1 MAREKY
7 ITREVTFTQ
16 VLALYLNKQLLTN
29 EEKLTVLVGSFD
41 NEVDILKEL
50 NRVNKDELLT
60 PIHVMEY
67 NVTSKLFGLKE
78 NDFINLAVEL
88 NPDTRR
94 PY

>member
-16 VLALYLNKQLLTN
+16 VSALYLNKQLLTN
-29 EEKLTVLVGSFD
+29 EEQKTILVGSFD
-41 NEVDILKEL
+41 NEIDILKEL

-78 NDFINLAVEL
+78 SDFINLAVEL

>member
-7 ITREVTFTQ
+7 ITREVTFTE
-16 VLALYLNKQLLTN
+16 VSALYLNKQLLTN
-29 EEKLTVLVGSFD
+29 EEQKTILVGSFD

-78 NDFINLAVEL
+78 NDFINLALEL
-88 NPDTRR
+88 DPQTRR

>member
-7 ITREVTFTQ
+7 ITREVTFTE
-16 VLALYLNKQLLTN
+16 VSALYLNKQLLTN
-29 EEKLTVLVGSFD
+29 EEQKTILVGSFD

-67 NVTSKLFGLKE
+67 NTTSKLFGLKE
-78 NDFINLAVEL
+78 NDFINLAIQL
-88 NPDTRR
+88 NPETRR

>member
-7 ITREVTFTQ
+7 ITREVTFTE
-16 VLALYLNKQLLTN
+16 VSALYLNKQLLTN
-29 EEKLTVLVGSFD
+29 EEKLTILVGSFD

-67 NVTSKLFGLKE
+67 NTTSKLFGLKE
-78 NDFINLAVEL
+78 NDFINLAIEL
-88 NPDTRR
+88 NPETRR

>member
-67 NVTSKLFGLKE
+67 NVTTKLFGLKE
-78 NDFINLAVEL
+78 TDFINLAVEL

>member
-1 MAREKY
+1 MSRERF
-7 ITREVTFTQ
+7 ITREVTFTE
-16 VLALYLNKQLLTN
+16 VTALYLNKQLLTN
-29 EEKLTVLVGSFD
+29 EEQKTILVGSFD

-60 PIHVMEY
+60 PLHVMEY

-78 NDFINLAVEL
+78 NDFINLATEL

>member
-7 ITREVTFTQ
+7 ITREVTFTE
-16 VLALYLNKQLLTN
+16 VSALYLNKQLLTN
-29 EEKLTVLVGSFD
+29 EEQKTILVGSFD

-50 NRVNKDELLT
+50 NRVNKDDILT

-67 NVTSKLFGLKE
+67 NVTSKLYGLKE
-78 NDFINLAVEL
+78 QDFINLALEL

>member
-29 EEKLTVLVGSFD
+29 EEKLNVLVGSFD

>member
-67 NVTSKLFGLKE
+67 NVTSKLLGLKE
-78 NDFINLAVEL
+78 EDFINLALEL

>member
-1 MAREKY
+1 MARDKY
-7 ITREVTFTQ
+7 ITREVTFTE
-16 VLALYLNKQLLTN
+16 VTALYLNKQLLTN
-29 EEKLTVLVGSFD
+29 EEQRTILVGSFD

-50 NRVNKDELLT
+50 NRVNKDDILT

-67 NVTSKLFGLKE
+67 NVTSKLYGLKE
-78 NDFINLAVEL
+78 QDFINLALEL

>member
-16 VLALYLNKQLLTN
+16 VLALFLNKQLLTN
-29 EEKLTVLVGSFD
+29 EEKLITLVGSFD

-67 NVTSKLFGLKE
+67 NISSKLFGLKE
-78 NDFINLAVEL
+78 NEFINLATEL

>member
-67 NVTSKLFGLKE
+67 NVTSKLYGLKKQ
-78 NDFINLAVEL
+78 DFINLATEL

>member
-29 EEKLTVLVGSFD
+29 EEKLITLVGSFD

-50 NRVNKDELLT
+50 NRVNNDDLLT
-60 PIHVMEY
+60 PIHILEY
-67 NVTSKLFGLKE
+67 NTSSKLFGLKE
-78 NDFINLAVEL
+78 NDFINLATEL

>member
-7 ITREVTFTQ
+7 ITREVTFTE
-16 VLALYLNKQLLTN
+16 VSALYLNKQLLTN
-29 EEKLTVLVGSFD
+29 EEQRTILVGSFD

-78 NDFINLAVEL
+78 NDFINLALEL
-88 NPDTRR
+88 DPQTRR

>member
-7 ITREVTFTQ
+7 ITREVTFTE
-16 VLALYLNKQLLTN
+16 VSALYLNKQLLTN
-29 EEKLTVLVGSFD
+29 EEQRTILVGSFD

-67 NVTSKLFGLKE
+67 NTTSKLFGLKE

>member
-7 ITREVTFTQ
+7 ITREVTFTE
-16 VLALYLNKQLLTN
+16 VSALYLNKQLLTN
-29 EEKLTVLVGSFD
+29 EEQKTILVGSFD

-50 NRVNKDELLT
+50 NRVNNDDLLT

-67 NVTSKLFGLKE
+67 NTTSKLFGLKE

>member
-7 ITREVTFTQ
+7 ITREVTFTE
-16 VLALYLNKQLLTN
+16 VSALYLNKQLLTN
-29 EEKLTVLVGSFD
+29 EEQKTLLVGSFD

-50 NRVNKDELLT
+50 NRVNKDDILT
-60 PIHVMEY
+60 PIHVLDY
-67 NVTSKLFGLKE
+67 QTSSKLYGLRE
-78 NDFINLAVEL
+78 NDFINLAIEL